1 LHQTVSVQ
9 AKQHAAN
16 PLNNSIATAPRYLYT
31 LSANA
36 PAPSDIQLPPVL
48 RRSSPPPRRPRMRLK
63 PMRQRHACPPSTT
76 STYTRGARAHA
87 SPPLRRAAPGPCRLP
102 LAVSRG
108 PASRRV
114 ASRRPSRQRWR
125 KGGAPPPE
133 LFVRLPLFLTATGPD
148 VIGRV
153 RETALVGRINGLV
166 ASGDS

>member
-1 LHQTVSVQ
+1 MHQTVSVQ

-108 PASRRV
+108 PPRV
-114 ASRRPSRQRWR
+114 ASRRAGRLAS
-125 KGGAPPPE
+125 GGGKVEPPPE